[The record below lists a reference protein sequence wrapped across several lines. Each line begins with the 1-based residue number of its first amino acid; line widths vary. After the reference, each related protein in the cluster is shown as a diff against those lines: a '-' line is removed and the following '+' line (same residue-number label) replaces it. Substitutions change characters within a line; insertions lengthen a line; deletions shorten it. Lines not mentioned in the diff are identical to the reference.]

1 MGGDEETNSGS
12 PATVAGSGHIEP
24 GRIAPLGAA
33 PSARGVARRID
44 HLGRIVVP
52 SEYRKTFGIAEGDL
66 IDMTVEG
73 DAIVLRRV
81 HPGCIFCASAAD
93 LGLFRG
99 HLVCAGCAREL
110 GRS

>member
-1 MGGDEETNSGS
+1 M
-12 PATVAGSGHIEP
+12 
-24 GRIAPLGAA
+24 GAA

-52 SEYRKTFGIAEGDL
+52 SEYRKTFGIADGDL

-99 HLVCAGCAREL
+99 QLVCAGCAREL

>member
-1 MGGDEETNSGS
+1 MSAPTTANSAKS
-12 PATVAGSGHIEP
+12 
-24 GRIAPLGAA
+24 GAA

-52 SEYRKTFGIAEGDL
+52 AEYRKAFGIADGDL

-73 DAIVLRRV
+73 DAIVLRRLLAA
-81 HPGCIFCASAAD
+81 CLFCASVAD

-99 HLVCAGCAREL
+99 HLVCAACAREL

>member
-12 PATVAGSGHIEP
+12 SAAPSGPGGIES

-52 SEYRKTFGIAEGDL
+52 SEYRKTFGIADGDL

-81 HPGCIFCASAAD
+81 HPGCIFCASVAD